1 MVRPFARAG
10 GKRARLS
17 RTGSGKTHVMRR
29 GTVWLIGV
37 LGTVALWGAAV
48 AYKARPI
55 ERHVAVATVSELKR
69 RGLDRRFEALSIQID
84 GRDLTLIGTALSQED
99 RAGALAAAA
108 ATPGIGRVVDRIT
121 VAPLAKPFVFRV
133 ERNADGSA
141 TLSGSAPAPDQ
152 LDRIVAIARALFGRG
167 VFSQLRVARG
177 APEGDW
183 LAAAKIAVELAAVVE
198 QGEAVL
204 SDRRLALAGRAP
216 NDGVLDAIEAAV
228 ARSMPAGYAGRS
240 DVLTRLDEE
249 LVGAP
254 IESEKACQA
263 LVDKVAAGQ
272 ALRFAPGAAALQSM
286 PKRLFERLALAVRRC
301 PAFFILIH
309 ASSDTH
315 AGDPAAN
322 LRLGESRARILA
334 DELAKRGIVRARMT
348 AIGHE
353 RADPR
358 ERASGP
364 EVAFRVSAS
373 AVPLVQPFVWR
384 FEKRA
389 GGNAVLSGHHPSRE
403 AQSAL
408 DAAARPAARGDVLD
422 LTRLAL
428 GAPQGDW
435 LAAAR
440 LAIEAVALLEYGTA
454 TLTDLELALEGVAK
468 DDETLD
474 AAAALVASRLPKG
487 FRVKNELMTALDAAL
502 KGGTLADAARCQ
514 ALLDAVAR
522 VAKPE
527 FVFDGPALFGYQRR
541 MFERLAAAARRCQ
554 GFVVEIG
561 AHSSG
566 IGDPDAARAL
576 SERWAEAV
584 ADALAR
590 AGVDPRRLKIVGY
603 GNAHPL
609 GDGET
614 EAGRL
619 RNRRIV
625 FRIVP

>member
-1 MVRPFARAG
+1 
-10 GKRARLS
+10 
-17 RTGSGKTHVMRR
+17 MRR

-55 ERHVAVATVSELKR
+55 ERHVAVATVAELKR

-84 GRDLTLIGTALSQED
+84 GRNLTLIGTALSEED

-108 ATPGIGRVVDRIT
+108 ATPGIGRVIDRIT
-121 VAPLAKPFVFRV
+121 VAPLQKPFVLRAV
-133 ERNADGSA
+133 RNADGSA
-141 TLSGSAPAPDQ
+141 TLAGAAPTPDQ
-152 LDRIVAIARALFGRG
+152 LDRIVALARALFDRG
-167 VFSQLRVARG
+167 LTSRLGVARG

-183 LAAAKIAVELAAVVE
+183 FAAAKVAVELAALLE
-198 QGEAVL
+198 RGEAVL
-204 SDRRLALAGRAP
+204 SDRRLTLAGRAP
-216 NDGVLDAIEAAV
+216 GDGVLDAIEAAL

-254 IESEKACQA
+254 IESAKACQA

-272 ALRFAPGAAALQSM
+272 PLRFAPGAAALQSV
-286 PKRLFERLALAVRRC
+286 PKRLFERLALALRRC
-301 PAFFILIH
+301 PAFFVLIH

-322 LRLGESRARILA
+322 LRLGEARARAVA
-334 DELAKRGIVRARMT
+334 DELARRGTVRARINALGRT
-348 AIGHE
+348 

-358 ERASGP
+358 ERAPGP
-364 EVAFRVSAS
+364 DVAFRISDS
-373 AVPLVQPFVWR
+373 AVPVVQPFIWR
-384 FEKRA
+384 FEQRA

-408 DAAARPAARGDVLD
+408 AGAARPSVRGELQD
-422 LTRLAL
+422 LTRLAQ
-428 GAPQGDW
+428 GAPPGDW
-435 LAAAR
+435 LGAAR
-440 LAIEAVALLEYGTA
+440 LAIEAMARLEHGTA
-454 TLTDLELALEGVAK
+454 TLTDFELDLEGVAR

-474 AAAALVASRLPKG
+474 AVRALVAARLPKD
-487 FRVKNELMTALDAAL
+487 FRAKDRLMTALDAEL
-502 KGGTLADAARCQ
+502 KGGALADAGRCQ
-514 ALLDAVAR
+514 ALFDSVTR
-522 VAKPE
+522 VADPE
-527 FVFDGPALFGYQRR
+527 FVFDGPALFGHQRR
-541 MFERLAAAARRCQ
+541 LFERLAAAARRCP
-554 GFVVEIG
+554 GFAIEIG

-584 ADALAR
+584 ADALKR
-590 AGVDPRRLKIVGY
+590 AGADPKRLKVAGF
-603 GNAHPL
+603 GNARPL
-609 GDGET
+609 ADGET